1 MTEITFLERHPL
13 DVSFNSRRYIR
24 RLHSVVNAFPTSGD
38 LGTERLAGGVAHAH
52 DGAAQLRAEVFILAR
67 HHRVWGSHYRIGVL
81 GERSALSFTGLCR
94 ACPNGDTEPEDEPS
108 VLSEHDCLKSCQYP
122 SA

>member
-1 MTEITFLERHPL
+1 M
-13 DVSFNSRRYIR
+13 
-24 RLHSVVNAFPTSGD
+24 NAFPTSGD

-52 DGAAQLRAEVFILAR
+52 DGAARLRAEVFILAR

-94 ACPNGDTEPEDEPS
+94 ACPNDDTEPEDEPS